1 MKPEQTHN
9 VYDELKWRDALADAT
24 PSARQRLEDE
34 QVTFYVGFDPSAP
47 SLHIGNLVPIMGM
60 LRMQRAGHKP
70 IAVVGGGTGMIGDPS
85 GRTTERTL
93 LDEQTLK
100 YNSEQISKQLTDL
113 LGRSTDNPVR
123 IVDNA
128 SWLKD
133 LTLIQFLRDV
143 GKRFTVNTM
152 MSRESVRARYERE
165 AGISY
170 TEFSYQLIQA
180 YDFLHLNE
188 KYNCTFQLG
197 GSDQWGNILSGI
209 ELIRKVK
216 GVACDCIVYPL
227 VTSASGTKF
236 GKSLGDAPTLDPNKT
251 SPYKLYQ
258 FFLNVADEDVIRYL
272 KLFTFIDRTQID
284 GMEQSVENEPHK
296 RDAQKLLSA
305 EITRMVHND
314 DGLKQAL
321 KVTNALF
328 SGDLR
333 ELTARQI
340 EELFEGAPA
349 GNIARTRL
357 DARDL
362 TITTLAVEQGVCASL
377 GEARRVIAQ
386 GGLYINEKR
395 VEDEKRIVTT
405 EDLISEGIILLRK
418 GKKSYHIVKSD

>member
-1 MKPEQTHN
+1 MESKRTYS
-9 VYDELKWRDALADAT
+9 VYKDLEERGSLADAT

-93 LDEQTLK
+93 LDKRTLK
-100 YNSEQISKQLTDL
+100 HNSEQIFKQLTNL
-113 LGRSTDNPVR
+113 LGNSTDNPVR
-123 IVDNA
+123 IVNNA
-128 SWLKD
+128 SWLRYM
-133 LTLIQFLRDV
+133 TLIRFLRDV

-216 GVACDCIVYPL
+216 GVACDGIVYPL
-227 VTSASGTKF
+227 VTSANGVKF
-236 GKSLGDAPTLDPNKT
+236 GKSLGDAPTLDPDKT

-272 KLFTFIDRTQID
+272 KLFTFIDINKINKSFKQ
-284 GMEQSVENEPHK
+284 ELHK
-296 RDAQKLLSA
+296 RAAQKCLA
-305 EITRMVHND
+305 EEVTKMVHGKH
-314 DGLKQAL
+314 GLKQAL
-321 KVTNALF
+321 KVTSALF

-333 ELTARQI
+333 ELTSRQI
-340 EELFEGAPA
+340 NELFEGAPA
-349 GNIARTRL
+349 GKIARTSL
-357 DARDL
+357 DAHNL
-362 TITTLAVEQGVCASL
+362 FITNLIVQLGVCNSL

-418 GKKSYHIVKSD
+418 GKKSYHIVKLG